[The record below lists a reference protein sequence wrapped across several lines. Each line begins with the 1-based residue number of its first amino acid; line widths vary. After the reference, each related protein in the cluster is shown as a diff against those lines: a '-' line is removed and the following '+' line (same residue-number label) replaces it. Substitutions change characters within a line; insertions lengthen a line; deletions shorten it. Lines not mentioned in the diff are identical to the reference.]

1 MYRILM
7 PNSVTIDIS
16 NIGLSVVIPCYQ
28 SEFSLEDVVIG
39 IRDALNQIDFFNYE
53 ILLVLDGPTDGTTEI
68 AFGLQSKFS
77 ECRVIEL
84 SRNFG
89 QHAAIF
95 AGISYSK
102 YEVIAT
108 LDDDGQHMPSEL
120 PALINELDIDTDL
133 VYGIPHDDEHN
144 FMRNIASKTFKYG
157 LFRILGMKNARDIS
171 AFRIFRKSLLQN
183 VDLQK
188 ISMGTVDVSLHWST
202 TRIRTVKTMMPKR
215 IAGKSNY
222 TFRTLFK
229 FAIQMIIGY
238 SVKPLKFAL
247 ILGLLGFLASSLLT
261 LYFLIQYVN
270 GNIEV
275 AGFST
280 LAILITALASIQL
293 MTLGILGEYIASI
306 HQKSIGKPM
315 FNIRKNLNP

>member
-1 MYRILM
+1 MADSMI
-7 PNSVTIDIS
+7 IDTRD
-16 NIGLSVVIPCYQ
+16 IGLSVVIPCYQ
-28 SEFSLEDVVIG
+28 SEFSLSDVVLG
-39 IRDALNQIDFFNYE
+39 IRDALNQINFSNYE
-53 ILLVLDGPTDGTTEI
+53 ILLVLDGPTDGTTAI
-68 AFGLQSKFS
+68 AFKLQSKFS

-95 AGISYSK
+95 AGISCSRF
-102 YEVIAT
+102 EVIAT

-120 PALINELDIDTDL
+120 PVLIKELSIDTDL
-133 VYGIPHDDEHN
+133 VYGVPHDDEHH
-144 FMRNIASKTFKYG
+144 FVRNIASRTFKYA

-188 ISMGTVDVSLHWST
+188 ISTGTVDVSLHWST
-202 TRIRTVKTMMPKR
+202 TRIRAVKTTMPKR
-215 IAGKSNY
+215 IKGKSNY
-222 TFRTLFK
+222 TLRTLFR

-247 ILGLLGFLASSLLT
+247 VLGLCGFLASTLLT
-261 LYFLIQYVN
+261 IYFLIQYLN

-280 LAILITALASIQL
+280 VTILISTLSSIQL
-293 MTLGILGEYIASI
+293 VTLGIMGEYIASI

-315 FNIRKNLNP
+315 FNIRNYLSP

>member
-1 MYRILM
+1 MT
-7 PNSVTIDIS
+7 NSVTIDTS

-28 SEFSLEDVVIG
+28 SELSLSDVVFG
-39 IRDALNQIDFFNYE
+39 IRDALNQIDFVNYE

-95 AGISYSK
+95 AGISHSK

-108 LDDDGQHMPSEL
+108 LDDDGQHLPSEL
-120 PALINELDIDTDL
+120 PTLINELGIDTDL

-144 FMRNIASKTFKYG
+144 FVRNIASSTFKYG

-188 ISMGTVDVSLHWST
+188 ISTGTVDVSLHWST
-202 TRIRTVKTMMPKR
+202 TRIRTVKATMPKR
-215 IAGKSNY
+215 IVGKSNY

-229 FAIQMIIGY
+229 FAMQMIIGY

-270 GNIEV
+270 GNTEV

-280 LAILITALASIQL
+280 LAILITTLASIQL

-315 FNIRKNLNP
+315 FNIRKNLSP